1 MNAVEAHRPFRGHRR
16 RRGFTLAELTV
27 AAAVIV
33 IAGVVGVQCLA
44 LLNAKAAA
52 MRILNNARAVVQR
65 NLDTAMGVPY
75 STTSI
80 PTILATTTA
89 SGSSWV
95 DDGANGFENIV
106 YLRDGVTPLVKGTL
120 TRTVLAEPNTM
131 NQALLRITFQL
142 TYTYR
147 KHSYSYSMTS
157 LRAPD

>member
-1 MNAVEAHRPFRGHRR
+1 
-16 RRGFTLAELTV
+16 
-27 AAAVIV
+27 
-33 IAGVVGVQCLA
+33 VQALA
-44 LLNAKAAA
+44 LLNGKAAA

-75 STTSI
+75 STSSI
-80 PTILATTTA
+80 PAILATTSA

-95 DDGANGFENIV
+95 DDGANGLENIV
-106 YLRDGVTPLVKGTL
+106 YLRDGVTPLVQGTL
-120 TRTVLAEPNTM
+120 TRTVVSEPNTM